1 MVQSGYLKEKSAGG
15 GRVIDVEGV
24 GAEETQ
30 PPDMR

>member
-15 GRVIDVEGV
+15 GRVIDVERV